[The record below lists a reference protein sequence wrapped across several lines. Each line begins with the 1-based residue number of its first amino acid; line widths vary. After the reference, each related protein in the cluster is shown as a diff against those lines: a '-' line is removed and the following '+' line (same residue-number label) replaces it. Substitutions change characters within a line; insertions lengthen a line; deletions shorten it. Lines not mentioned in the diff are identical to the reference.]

1 MKTFWGTVLFAS
13 AILSACTQ
21 VAPPLLEKPKL
32 LGAVRVEFGLG
43 AAGLTSSAKPLA
55 RLGTQSL
62 TNMGGAIQMQL
73 VNTSTFTTG
82 TRGAGGERWVSAT
95 YNIRNAQLTSPN
107 AAYNTANSN
116 VSFLATGSASSV
128 GESGIADMQ
137 SYGGTAL
144 NTPALAQA
152 FKPTHGMRYKVSS
165 NSAEINPDAE
175 DFQAFEESE
184 VAGFATGGLL
194 PLTYGFVVRRSSANP
209 TDRTLPASPAANQFD
224 GRVTFAM
231 RFPLQA
237 TAANDPFTFAM
248 NFLVVTDD
256 QTRVT
261 QSLEQ
266 QASNTVP
273 AQTAQLT
280 GAVVNTL
287 PSSTYTTGTIRL
299 INSVRLAKA
308 ENNSPV
314 YLVQAP
320 NTIVVSSN
328 ADSGAGTL
336 RQALFDIANGGTID
350 LSGINTQTITLLSP
364 LIFNKNVTITNTAS
378 SPSVIVQGGST
389 AFDTSNVRMI
399 QVQTGKTVV
408 LGNMTLQHG
417 SNVGAPARG
426 GAIFNEGTLTLN
438 NVTLSNNQARGNNG
452 GTGAAGGAAFGGAIY
467 SNGTLT
473 LNSVTLTDNRATGGN
488 GGDGSLGS
496 TVCTPICTPTPG
508 GNGGDGGLA
517 QGGGVFIDTGGSLT
531 INTATFDSNTAT
543 GGNGGNGGMGVTR
556 GLAGA
561 GATANGGGGF
571 NLGTTVT
578 VSAITNGTDANANAA
593 RAGSNGIGRNTLPTP
608 TAGNPQ
614 DNNF

>member
-1 MKTFWGTVLFAS
+1 
-13 AILSACTQ
+13 
-21 VAPPLLEKPKL
+21 
-32 LGAVRVEFGLG
+32 
-43 AAGLTSSAKPLA
+43 
-55 RLGTQSL
+55 
-62 TNMGGAIQMQL
+62 
-73 VNTSTFTTG
+73 
-82 TRGAGGERWVSAT
+82 
-95 YNIRNAQLTSPN
+95 
-107 AAYNTANSN
+107 
-116 VSFLATGSASSV
+116 
-128 GESGIADMQ
+128 
-137 SYGGTAL
+137 
-144 NTPALAQA
+144 
-152 FKPTHGMRYKVSS
+152 MRYKVSS

-287 PSSTYTTGTIRL
+287 PSSTYITGITRP

-364 LIFNKNVTITNTAS
+364 LMINKSVTMTNTAS

-408 LGNMTLQHG
+408 LGNMTLQNG

-452 GTGAAGGAAFGGAIY
+452 NTGAAGGAAFGGAIY

-473 LNSVTLTDNRATGGN
+473 LNSVTLTGNRATGGN
-488 GGDGSLGS
+488 GGDGSPGGLVGCPF
-496 TVCTPICTPTPG
+496 TCTPTPG
-508 GNGGDGGLA
+508 GSGGNGGLA

-543 GGNGGNGGMGVTR
+543 GGNGGNGGTGVVQGPT
-556 GLAGA
+556 GA

-571 NLGTTVT
+571 KASGTTVT
-578 VSAITNGTDANANAA
+578 VSGITNGTAANANAA
-593 RAGSNGIGRNTLPTP
+593 TAGSNGTGGSVPATP